1 MLKNLLRLMVRL
13 IVKVMKIQ
21 VQVVKKVL
29 YPLVDMYLISEKS
42 IWKNQ
47 VLELDFKS
55 ISNLIFT
62 ACVACKNQ
70 F

>member
-1 MLKNLLRLMVRL
+1 MENSKDFMRKLLHKSNQTISFCERDIHPINL
-13 IVKVMKIQ
+13 
-21 VQVVKKVL
+21 
-29 YPLVDMYLISEKS
+29 YLISEKS

-62 ACVACKNQ
+62 ACVAYKNQ
-70 F
+70 FQN